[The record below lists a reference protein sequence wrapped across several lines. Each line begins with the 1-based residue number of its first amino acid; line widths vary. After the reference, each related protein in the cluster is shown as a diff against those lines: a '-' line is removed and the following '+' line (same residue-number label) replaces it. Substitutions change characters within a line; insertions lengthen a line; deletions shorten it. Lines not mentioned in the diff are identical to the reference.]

1 MLTRIYKERLPSFGG
16 YLCEG
21 GRVNMTLVV
30 RRVRGS
36 ADGGDRVSRP

>member
-30 RRVRGS
+30 RARARL
-36 ADGGDRVSRP
+36 GGW